1 MADSTAA
8 EAASIRIATEQ
19 ATTGRP
25 HRVVTDCRTV
35 LALLHVAARDDV
47 QRGPRL
53 IPLHLAVP

>member
-19 ATTGRP
+19 ATPGRP
-25 HRVVTDCRTV
+25 LRIVTDCPTV

-47 QRGPRL
+47 
-53 IPLHLAVP
+53 

>member
-25 HRVVTDCRTV
+25 LRLVTDCLRV

-47 QRGPRL
+47 QRGPHL